1 MIAVNIIP
9 IKRADQL
16 ESFTCRKTSAPAFI
30 SVSGTASRLKHVMQK
45 DDAETEE
52 AYADLS
58 ERIFTDE
65 DKHKASDKSTQ
76 MSTSILWLKTPS

>member
-1 MIAVNIIP
+1 MAQNL
-9 IKRADQL
+9 R
-16 ESFTCRKTSAPAFI
+16 PAFV

-52 AYADLS
+52 AYTDLP

-65 DKHKASDKSTQ
+65 DKHTDKSTQ
-76 MSTSILWLKTPS
+76 MSTSIFMAKTPS